1 MHRADNILPNR
12 DAWDRHYTRKKSE
25 QDYPDEN
32 LVRLLKA
39 NPGTCALDL
48 GCGSGRHI
56 QLLHDLGFSQI
67 HATDVSE
74 TAVEHCRRKYRFAVY
89 HPLEARMLRK
99 NQFELPLSDESLDVV
114 VAWGV
119 LHYNP
124 AVMRTNML
132 REISRILRPGG
143 SFLGTL
149 RSSRDTHFTANPDM
163 SDAEIV
169 LFSKKEATD
178 LLKDY
183 FCDVRMGHAE
193 RIPVGST
200 KRVSHWMFQA
210 RN

>member
-1 MHRADNILPNR
+1 
-12 DAWDRHYTRKKSE
+12 
-25 QDYPDEN
+25 
-32 LVRLLKA
+32 
-39 NPGTCALDL
+39 
-48 GCGSGRHI
+48 
-56 QLLHDLGFSQI
+56 
-67 HATDVSE
+67 
-74 TAVEHCRRKYRFAVY
+74 
-89 HPLEARMLRK
+89 MLRK

-124 AVMRTNML
+124 AAMRTNML